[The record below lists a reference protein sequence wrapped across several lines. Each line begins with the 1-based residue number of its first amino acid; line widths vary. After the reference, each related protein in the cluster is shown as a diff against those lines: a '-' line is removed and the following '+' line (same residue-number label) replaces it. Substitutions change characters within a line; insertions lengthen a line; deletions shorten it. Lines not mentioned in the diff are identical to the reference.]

1 MRGSLTT
8 LLCMTA
14 CVLALNSK
22 NAAAAPF
29 DYLPL
34 AQSAR
39 IRPGPAML
47 ATYTLACIEPRQSVA
62 TGRAWRSK
70 LLIRPSIA
78 WQYVDMGVEAGAKVA
93 LSMFYSQVDWNPYIK
108 LGVGQRSPL
117 AVAMLLDLEIKRR
130 DDTFDFAPRVT
141 AVASYTIRNTA
152 LYAAG
157 DLTIRDDIQNWGAEL
172 GMEID
177 VSQHFSIVGEA
188 RIAVSQYWKSYVAGI
203 GSLFHF

>member
-1 MRGSLTT
+1 MRGPLPT
-8 LLCMTA
+8 LLCITV
-14 CVLALNSK
+14 CVIALNSE

-34 AQSAR
+34 AQSAKV
-39 IRPGPAML
+39 RPGPAML
-47 ATYTLACIEPRQSVA
+47 ATYTLAGIEPRQSVA
-62 TGRAWRSK
+62 AGRAWRSK

-117 AVAMLLDLEIKRR
+117 AIAMLLDLEVKKKKEIV
-130 DDTFDFAPRVT
+130 PRVT
-141 AVASYTIRNTA
+141 AVASYAIGDAT

-157 DLTIRDDIQNWGAEL
+157 DSTIRDNVRNWGAEL
-172 GMEID
+172 GTEID

-188 RIAVSQYWKSYVAGI
+188 RIAISQYWKSYVAGI